1 MELRNRIE
9 ELFEQW
15 KEGLL
20 VLAAL
25 IGFGF
30 VINQGV
36 ELKGLYMDDL
46 YLWSCYGEQSFT
58 EYVFPRGGTRFRFIF
73 YLASWLE
80 LWLLGHHVELMVP
93 FNIVLNG
100 VIAYSIYRIAVSMSK
115 RKVVSF
121 LVAIAYLMSRFSY
134 YQIGQFYGLMES
146 LGLWAALGM
155 LYYTWRY
162 MNGRKTWTYLMAGLL
177 YFTAS
182 FIHERYM
189 LLVPVLLL
197 GLLFASGKRP
207 AMMQKE
213 QPESEGPDGV
223 PGESPEEI
231 PNMEPVRAERRSRGK
246 SRGRS
251 AAEARVSSRRSG
263 RNADVGRLRSENADA
278 TESGTPKWMLLLI
291 TIGIFAVI
299 QFIRLT
305 MIGTLSPAGTGGT
318 DVADTFKLEDAIG
331 HAWEQVDFVFGK
343 NSGPDYLC
351 GMTYEDSPGK
361 IQNLIKGCNAV
372 LAISVVVFVFCCV
385 RKDRRR
391 IPEHVKTVGLFLA
404 FIALCIGSSSVTI
417 RVEMRWVYVVYGAA
431 LLLLA
436 YMSSVMG
443 KAAVLIPLY
452 VALLLPVET
461 FYRETW
467 ENLYLWP
474 EQMRYNS
481 LAEETIEKY
490 GEEIFDKQVYI
501 IGNTYDM
508 SEFTAETFLKVY
520 DRDGDAANTTI
531 RFIDSDQDFRNIP
544 EKAVILWEDEA
555 DNAYVDVT
563 EFVKHQRLNYAYGS
577 YADGWVDE
585 HAKIVMMNE
594 NRDVLKLGCYYP
606 GEITGNEICQIKVNG
621 KRMPDLVFTDHYMT
635 YEIPSAPYQMISLEF
650 SCNFYV
656 KDAKEKRG
664 EENLAMV
671 VTLGAK

>member
-1 MELRNRIE
+1 MELRDRIE
-9 ELFEQW
+9 ELFDKW

-20 VLAAL
+20 ILAVL

-58 EYVFPRGGTRFRFIF
+58 EYVFPKGGTRFRFVF

-80 LWLLGHHVELMVP
+80 LWLLGDHVELMVP
-93 FNIVLNG
+93 FNIVLNA
-100 VIAYSIYRIAVSMSK
+100 VIAYSIYRIAVHMSK
-115 RKVVSF
+115 RKIISF
-121 LVAIAYLMSRFSY
+121 FMAIAYLLSRFSY

-146 LGLWAALGM
+146 LGLWAALAM
-155 LYYTWRY
+155 LYYIWHH
-162 MNGRKTWTYLMAGLL
+162 MNTRKTWSFLMAGLM
-177 YFTAS
+177 YFMAS

-189 LLVPVLLL
+189 VLVPVLLL
-197 GLLFASGKRP
+197 GVLMAKGKRAARPRKAEPEFPEDISGDEDASG
-207 AMMQKE
+207 
-213 QPESEGPDGV
+213 
-223 PGESPEEI
+223 
-231 PNMEPVRAERRSRGK
+231 ERRSRGK
-246 SRGRS
+246 SRGR
-251 AAEARVSSRRSG
+251 ATVETRNFVDNRSTG
-263 RNADVGRLRSENADA
+263 Y
-278 TESGTPKWMLLLI
+278 ESGTQKWMLLLI
-291 TIGIFAVI
+291 TVGIFAVI
-299 QFIRLT
+299 QLIRLT

-318 DVADTFKLEDAIG
+318 DVADTFKMADAMG

-351 GMTYEDSPGK
+351 GMTYEDSPEK
-361 IQNLIKGCNAV
+361 IQNLIKGCNVV
-372 LAISVVVFVFCCV
+372 LAVSVAVFAVCCV
-385 RKDRRR
+385 LKDRRHLL
-391 IPEHVKTVGLFLA
+391 EHVKTMVLFLA

-431 LLLLA
+431 LILLA

-443 KAAVLIPLY
+443 KAAILIPVY
-452 VALLLPVET
+452 VALLFPVET

-481 LAEETIEKY
+481 LAEQTIEKY
-490 GEEIFDKQVYI
+490 GEDIFDKQVYI

-520 DRDGDAANTTI
+520 DTDGEAANTTI
-531 RFIDSDQDFRNIP
+531 KFIDSDHDFKQIP
-544 EKAVILWEDEA
+544 EDAVILWEDKEN
-555 DNAYVDVT
+555 DAYLDAT
-563 EFVKHQRLNYAYGS
+563 DFVKHQRRNYAYGS
-577 YADGWVDE
+577 YSDGWVDE
-585 HAKIVMMNE
+585 HAKIVLMNE
-594 NRDVLKLGCYYP
+594 NKDVLKLGCYYP
-606 GEITGNEICQIKVNG
+606 GEITGNERCQIKVNG
-621 KRMPDLVFTDHYMT
+621 KRMPDLVFTENYMT

-656 KDAKEKRG
+656 KDAQEKRG